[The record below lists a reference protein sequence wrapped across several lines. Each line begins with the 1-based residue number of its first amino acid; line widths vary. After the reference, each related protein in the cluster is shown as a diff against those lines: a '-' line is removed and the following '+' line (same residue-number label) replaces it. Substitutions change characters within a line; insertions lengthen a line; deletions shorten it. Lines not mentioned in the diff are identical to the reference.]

1 MGSPKFQTMSPHS
14 LPAVASWSLSYSSL
28 LKTSESGSGLQI
40 RIRMNQC
47 DDNFRTR
54 NLLCLVHRPKNQ
66 QLQQRILGR
75 FRESWVGLGVD
86 LSGGVENQTVDKLN
100 SLVAVSLHSYLT
112 NGRRLCIANGTLQSS
127 GCLVGRCLFVIL
139 TAFCKMPRLAVFSK
153 SSDWSSSGPV

>member
-1 MGSPKFQTMSPHS
+1 MGSPKFNNVSS
-14 LPAVASWSLSYSSL
+14 LIACISYSSL
-28 LKTSESGSGLQI
+28 LKTIESVSGLQI

-54 NLLCLVHRPKNQ
+54 NNFCLVHRPKPQ
-66 QLQQRILGR
+66 QLQQSILGR
-75 FRESWVGLGVD
+75 FRESWVGLGVEWV
-86 LSGGVENQTVDKLN
+86 GGRGGGENQTVDKLN

-139 TAFCKMPRLAVFSK
+139 TAFCKMPRLVVISK